1 MGFFSRM
8 FPSAPRR
15 ADAAPAA
22 APGALVPV
30 LLRDNSSTAMCP
42 SGVEVGLWGNAVSGL
57 GVRGYDPT
65 SQLQYAAGRVPS
77 AMTVDRL
84 YTYDWLAAR
93 IIELLP
99 SIAMVRGFSM
109 AGPDRK
115 PDAALLRR
123 YQALNYTE
131 RFPHGAFERAV
142 NDGRAYGAAVLLLG
156 YALGN
161 PASAL
166 TPEQAAGGINF
177 LDVFGQHE
185 LRVLT
190 RFDDPREAN
199 FGMPEL
205 YEVIAASSG
214 PPHPRRG
221 QIFHASRS
229 IRFAGNI
236 LRVPNTSMDLVGD
249 FPEIGVSVLTPVM
262 NVIAQ
267 YGLAWSAMSNMLQ
280 DASIGVMKLSGLVE
294 GIANDTDGMIENRLK
309 MMQQVRGAHRLWFL
323 DADNNEEYTR
333 TEVSMTDVPQM
344 MQQFMVAV
352 AGAANCPA
360 RIFFSSSPSG
370 LNANASGNSDLAQ
383 FYAGCADYQTRYLGP
398 KLDAVLTAL
407 NGGAGEVHVEWP
419 SLWSVSDNEV
429 AQTRLAEANTD
440 KVYWDM
446 GFGAG
451 QIAAARA
458 AGTKIELTGEKPEDD
473 RETVASAGGGEDEP
487 GSPAGAPGSAGAAA
501 IATKQRAAQAAK
513 K

>member
-22 APGALVPV
+22 PLVPV

-57 GVRGYDPT
+57 GVVGYDPT

-93 IIELLP
+93 IVELLP

-142 NDGRAYGAAVLLLG
+142 NDGRAYGASVLLLG
-156 YALGN
+156 YARGN
-161 PASAL
+161 PTSAL

-190 RFDDPREAN
+190 RFDDPREAT

-214 PPHPRRG
+214 PPHPRIG

-294 GIANDTDGMIENRLK
+294 GVANDTDDMIENRLK
-309 MMQQVRGAHRLWFL
+309 MLQQTKSVHRVMFL
-323 DADNNEEYTR
+323 DADNQEDYTR

-383 FYAGCADYQTRYLGP
+383 FYAGCADYQKRYLGP

-407 NGGAGEVHVEWP
+407 NGGAEVHVEWP
-419 SLWSVSDNEV
+419 SLWDFSDNEK

-446 GFGAG
+446 GFGAK
-451 QIAAARA
+451 QIAKARA
-458 AGTKIELTGEKPEDD
+458 SGTRIELTGEAPEDD
-473 RETVASAGGGEDEP
+473 RETVAGAGGGEDEP
-487 GSPAGAPGSAGAAA
+487 PAGAPGAEGAAK
-501 IATKQRAAQAAK
+501 IATKQRAAQK
-513 K
+513 